1 MCLADPEKARQCR
14 ELAEVAFKESEASST
29 STSDPTSKT
38 MGTVTLRRLKQLD
51 TPKHTERTS
60 CSDFFQQAQQRN
72 VRLRRDDYQQIKH
85 VYRVDGR
92 SEHSPYMEMDTQD
105 AAHALA
111 ALSRQDTR
119 SGLDRQS

>member
-14 ELAEVAFKESEASST
+14 ELAEVAFKESEAAST
-29 STSDPTSKT
+29 QDAASKST
-38 MGTVTLRRLKQLD
+38 GTVTLRRLKQLD
-51 TPKHTERTS
+51 PPKHTERTS

-92 SEHSPYMEMDTQD
+92 SEHSPYMEMDTRD

-119 SGLDRQS
+119 SGLDRQL